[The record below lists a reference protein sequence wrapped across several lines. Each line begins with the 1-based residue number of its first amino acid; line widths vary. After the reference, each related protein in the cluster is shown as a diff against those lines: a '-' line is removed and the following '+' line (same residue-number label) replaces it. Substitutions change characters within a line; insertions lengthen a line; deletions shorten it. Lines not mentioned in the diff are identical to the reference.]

1 VINTVINTVINHVI
15 LYLYEKTMGRRPVE
29 ENNIRSI
36 TKSSGGRSY
45 TVTIPM
51 EMIKQLEWRAKQKV
65 VVQLKGEKIII
76 EDWRG

>member
-1 VINTVINTVINHVI
+1 MINHVI
-15 LYLYEKTMGRRPVE
+15 DYFYIKDTVMGRRSVE
-29 ENNIRSI
+29 DNNIRSI

-51 EMIKQLEWRAKQKV
+51 EMIVKLKWRAKQKV

-76 EDWRG
+76 EDWKK